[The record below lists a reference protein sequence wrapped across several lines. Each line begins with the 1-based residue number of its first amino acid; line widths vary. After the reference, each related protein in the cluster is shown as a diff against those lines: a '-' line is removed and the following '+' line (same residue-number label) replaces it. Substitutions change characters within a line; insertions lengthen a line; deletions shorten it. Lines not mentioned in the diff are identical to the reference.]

1 MDHLPDEIDGYKLRL
16 CSTDEIFQ
24 LEYSKSQS
32 FLLGRRNTE
41 EFDPDNILIEAFTF
55 LDKKNRN
62 HLEAERK
69 TREDLLMLLKVSNFI
84 SWEFKGA
91 ITEWDTPVL
100 VMEMGKKKV
109 FVKVIKVALVLNFR
123 DGIYHIVCV
132 LPDLRRDLN
141 IIFDN
146 IPVLKKLIH
155 SHNIDFADSEFE
167 LSDMTFSKK
176 IFVYTNEANVD
187 KKEEVRRFKL
197 RKGIKLSIRDKY
209 YRNKK
214 MKKAKPDFFICHDW
228 NDKKMVA
235 KPIYE
240 ELTNRGYYVWL
251 DETELLVGD
260 SIQKKIS
267 KGIQNCIFGILI
279 LSKNLIKNKRW
290 ADFEAQSLMN
300 RHITNNQ
307 RIILPIWH
315 DVDEDDISEYSPY
328 LIDKYA
334 LKTEDGIRSIVDGL
348 EAKFKSYPNP

>member
-1 MDHLPDEIDGYKLRL
+1 MDHLPDEINGYKLRV
-16 CSTDEIFQ
+16 CYTDEIFQ
-24 LEYSKSQS
+24 IEYSKSQS
-32 FLLGRRNTE
+32 FLIGRRDTE
-41 EFDPDNILIEAFTF
+41 EFDPDDILIEAFTI
-55 LDKKNRN
+55 LDRKSKN
-62 HLEAERK
+62 HEEAERK
-69 TREDLLMLLKVSNFI
+69 TREDLLMLLNVSNFI

-100 VMEMGKKKV
+100 IMELGKKKV
-109 FVKVIKVALVLNFR
+109 FIKVIKVALVLNFR

-146 IPVLKKLIH
+146 IQALKELIH
-155 SHNIDFADSEFE
+155 SQNINFAESEFE
-167 LSDMTFSKK
+167 LFDMTFSRK
-176 IFVYTNEANVD
+176 IFVYTNEVNVD
-187 KKEEVRRFKL
+187 KKEVLKRFKL
-197 RKGIKLSIRDKY
+197 RKGINLSIRDKY
-209 YRNKK
+209 YRNNK

-240 ELTNRGYYVWL
+240 ELTSRGYYVWL
-251 DETELLVGD
+251 DETELLIGD

-267 KGIQNCIFGILI
+267 KGIQNCTFGILI

-307 RIILPIWH
+307 NIILPIWH
-315 DVDEDDISEYSPY
+315 NVDEVDISKYSPY

-334 LKTEDGIRSIVDGL
+334 LKTEDGISSIVDGL
-348 EAKFKSYPNP
+348 EAKFKSYPIP